1 MKYKNIYMYI
11 MLEKWTIKETA
22 HTLSN
27 QPEVLGFNV
36 KDLKIIGW
44 MKSM

>member
-11 MLEKWTIKETA
+11 VLEKWTIKET
-22 HTLSN
+22 
-27 QPEVLGFNV
+27 EVLGFNV